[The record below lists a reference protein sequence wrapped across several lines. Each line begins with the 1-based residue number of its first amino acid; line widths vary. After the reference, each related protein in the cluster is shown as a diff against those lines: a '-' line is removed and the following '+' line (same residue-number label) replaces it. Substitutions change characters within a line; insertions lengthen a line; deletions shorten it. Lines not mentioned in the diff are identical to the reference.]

1 MERKLSY
8 PVVYRKPNGEYYIH
22 FCLNGKRIR
31 LSNGKKINVPL
42 YPNDYPK
49 NQRKKKADELASL
62 VYDYL
67 LKNKY
72 SFTESG
78 KPFSLDHFDEVIKSK
93 LSEPLSTKYI
103 STLETLS
110 KLLREEYKLN
120 GSIGVKFTDGLL
132 KSHKNP
138 TSFNTIRRHLNVI
151 LNHLM
156 ESS

>member
-1 MERKLSY
+1 MVREW
-8 PVVYRKPNGEYYIH
+8 
-22 FCLNGKRIR
+22 
-31 LSNGKKINVPL
+31 LSNGKKINLPL

-67 LKNKY
+67 LKNSY
-72 SFTESG
+72 SFNESS
-78 KPFSLDHFDEVIKSK
+78 KPFSLNHFDEVIKSK
-93 LSEPLSTKYI
+93 LSEPLSPKYI

-120 GSIGVKFTDGLL
+120 GIGVKFTDKLL

-138 TSFNTIRRHLNVI
+138 TSFNTIRRHLNVL

-156 ESS
+156 ALMPNQRA